1 MRVLPKLYA
10 ILPALLLLTACAAT
24 GPKFESEAAPPE
36 DRATVYVYRESG
48 FVGGGVAYT
57 VSANGVEIAALPAG
71 GYFVYHAAP
80 GEVEFTART
89 EAKTSVTIDARA
101 GATYYIKG
109 TIGVGFF
116 VGHPHLTV
124 VPNDVGAKEIAEC
137 NLVPGA
143 NTEGA
148 VGPGGPAAKQ
158 GPFAT
163 ARVTIAPAD
172 IVGTVAV
179 PGSDD
184 FDVIDR
190 RAKVVMERTTIGH
203 TSMSGVNFEPGE
215 VDLVRAVV
223 GRELSTVRGESG
235 PAPRVTCLV
244 NEFSVTTPATMLY
257 WDVTVDIVLTLQA
270 AGQEREVRAHGVKR
284 TYAWPSE
291 SVIKDAAV
299 AALKTIAK
307 ESSQALRA
315 MMPSAPEVSR

>member
-1 MRVLPKLYA
+1 MKVLAKLCA
-10 ILPALLLLTACAAT
+10 TLPALLLLAACAAT
-24 GPKFESEAAPPE
+24 GPRFESEAAPPE
-36 DRATVYVYRESG
+36 GRATVYIYRESG
-48 FVGGGVAYT
+48 FVGSGVAYT
-57 VSANGVEIAALPAG
+57 VSADGVEIAALPAG

-89 EAKTSVTIDARA
+89 EAKTSVTIDAKA
-101 GATYYIKG
+101 GAAYYIKG

-148 VGPGGPAAKQ
+148 AGPGVVVAKQ

-163 ARVTIAPAD
+163 AGVTIAPAE

-184 FDVIDR
+184 FDVIDQ

-203 TSMSGVNFEPGE
+203 TAMSGVIFKPSELE
-215 VDLVRAVV
+215 LVRAVV
-223 GRELSTVRGESG
+223 GSELSTVRGESG

-257 WDVTVDIVLTLQA
+257 WDATVDIVLTLQA
-270 AGQEREVRAHGVKR
+270 AGQQREVKAHGVKR
-284 TYAWPSE
+284 TYSWPSE

-299 AALKTIAK
+299 TALKTIAK
-307 ESSQALRA
+307 DSSQALRE
-315 MMPSAPEVSR
+315 MMPTAPEVSR

>member
-1 MRVLPKLYA
+1 MKVLVKLCMT
-10 ILPALLLLTACAAT
+10 LPALLLAACAAT
-24 GPKFESEAAPPE
+24 GPRFESEAAPPE
-36 DRATVYVYRESG
+36 GRATVYIYRESG

-80 GEVEFTART
+80 GEVEFSART
-89 EAKTSVTIDARA
+89 EARTSVTIDARA
-101 GATYYIKG
+101 GEAYYVKG

-124 VPNDVGAKEIAEC
+124 VPNDVGAKEIIQC

-148 VGPGGPAAKQ
+148 AGPGVVVQKQ
-158 GPFAT
+158 GPFET
-163 ARVTIAPAD
+163 AGVTIAPAE

-179 PGSDD
+179 PDGDD
-184 FDVIDR
+184 FDVVDR
-190 RAKVVMERTTIGH
+190 RTKVVMERTTIGH
-203 TSMSGVNFEPGE
+203 TAMSGVVFTPGE
-215 VDLVRAVV
+215 IELIRAVV
-223 GRELSTVRGESG
+223 GSELSTVRGTSG
-235 PAPRVTCLV
+235 TAPRVTCLV

-257 WDVTVDIVLTLQA
+257 WDATVDIVLTLQA
-270 AGQEREVRAHGVKR
+270 AGQQREVKAHGVKR

-299 AALKTIAK
+299 MALKTIAK
-307 ESSQALRA
+307 DSGQALREI
-315 MMPSAPEVSR
+315 MPAATDVSQ

>member
-1 MRVLPKLYA
+1 MRVLAKICA
-10 ILPALLLLTACAAT
+10 TLPGLLLLAACAVT

-36 DRATVYVYRESG
+36 GRATVYIYRESG
-48 FVGGGVAYT
+48 FVGSGVAYT

-80 GEVEFTART
+80 SEVEFTART
-89 EAKTSVTIDARA
+89 EAKTSVTIDAKA
-101 GATYYIKG
+101 DATYYIKG

-116 VGHPHLTV
+116 IGHPQLTV

-148 VGPGGPAAKQ
+148 VGPGGVAAKQ

-179 PGSDD
+179 PGNDD
-184 FDVIDR
+184 FDVIDQ
-190 RAKVVMERTTIGH
+190 RAEVVMERTTIGH
-203 TSMSGVNFEPGE
+203 TSMSGVIFEPSE
-215 VDLVRAVV
+215 LDLVRAVV
-223 GRELSTVRGESG
+223 GSELSTVRGESG

-257 WDVTVDIVLTLQA
+257 WDATVDIVLTLQA
-270 AGQEREVRAHGVKR
+270 VGQQREVKAHGVKR

-291 SVIKDAAV
+291 PVIKDAAV

-307 ESSQALRA
+307 DSSQALRE
-315 MMPSAPEVSR
+315 MLPTAPEVSR

>member
-1 MRVLPKLYA
+1 MKVLAKLCMT
-10 ILPALLLLTACAAT
+10 LPALLLAACATT
-24 GPKFESEAAPPE
+24 GPKFASEAAPPE
-36 DRATVYVYRESG
+36 GRATVYIYREAG
-48 FVGGGVAYT
+48 FVGSGVAYT

-80 GEVEFTART
+80 GEVEFSAKT
-89 EAKTSVTIDARA
+89 EARTSVTIDVKA
-101 GATYYIKG
+101 GEAYYIKG

-124 VPNDVGAKEIAEC
+124 VPSDVGAKEIAQC

-148 VGPGGPAAKQ
+148 KGPGVVVEKQ
-158 GPFAT
+158 GPFET
-163 ARVTIAPAD
+163 VGVNIAPAE
-172 IVGTVAV
+172 IVGTVSV

-184 FDVIDR
+184 FDVVDK

-203 TSMSGVNFEPGE
+203 TAMSGVVFDPNEIE
-215 VDLVRAVV
+215 LIRAVV
-223 GRELSTVRGESG
+223 GSELSTVRGTSG
-235 PAPRVTCLV
+235 SAHRVTCLV

-257 WDVTVDIVLTLQA
+257 WDATVDIALTLQA
-270 AGQEREVRAHGVKR
+270 AGQQREIKAHGVKR

-299 AALKTIAK
+299 MALKTIAK
-307 ESSQALRA
+307 DSGQALREIA
-315 MMPSAPEVSR
+315 PTAPEISH

>member
-1 MRVLPKLYA
+1 MKVPSKPYA
-10 ILPALLLLTACAAT
+10 ILPALLLLAACAAT
-24 GPKFESEAAPPE
+24 GPRFESEAAPPE
-36 DRATVYVYRESG
+36 GRATVYIYRQSG

-89 EAKTSVTIDARA
+89 EAKTSVTIDARP
-101 GATYYIKG
+101 GTTYYIKG
-109 TIGVGFF
+109 TIGVGVF

-124 VPNDVGAKEIAEC
+124 VPDDVGAKEIVEC
-137 NLVPGA
+137 SLVPGA

-148 VGPGGPAAKQ
+148 VGPGGSVAKQ
-158 GPFAT
+158 GPFKT

-179 PGSDD
+179 PGSDG
-184 FDVIDR
+184 FDVIDQ

-203 TSMSGVNFEPGE
+203 TAMSGVILEPGE
-215 VDLVRAVV
+215 IDLVRDVV
-223 GRELSTVRGESG
+223 GSELSTVRGESG
-235 PAPRVTCLV
+235 AAPRVTCLV
-244 NEFSVTTPATMLY
+244 NEFSVTTPATVLY
-257 WDVTVDIVLTLQA
+257 WDATVDILLTLQA
-270 AGQEREVRAHGVKR
+270 AGQQREVKARGVKR

-291 SVIKDAAV
+291 AVIKEAAV

-307 ESSQALRA
+307 DSSQALRE
-315 MMPSAPEVSR
+315 MMQSAPEVTR